1 MDIVDKHA
9 RSTTKANRPVRQVW
23 TNCHHSWGRSPTPAH
38 VEIDRRG
45 PAGFFLALG
54 QSPVFNFHQAISQST
69 FVGQLC
75 QDIAKISDFCSI
87 CSFQADRWLDRTEKW
102 CLHYTQFESAQFP
115 DHVTTLTGIF
125 QSSDLEKKGTWKELS
140 CTIILEELKLGL
152 ELKVCELT
160 CFTKSNLEMPDGELN
175 WALVCFEGEQ
185 FAAAHR
191 FSIESQVQ
199 GMSYRVTQ
207 CRTDTFGDRFRICLL
222 GLFSPFF
229 FFITF
234 FSLLGS
240 FTYTQVLV
248 QEKGRHY
255 SYRVWSEKWS
265 KLPSFQPFVLVLPCD
280 PWTPKDHAK
289 RVNARFAQRVTN
301 SNFIFAVLAL

>member
-23 TNCHHSWGRSPTPAH
+23 TNCQHSWGRNPTPAH

-45 PAGFFLALG
+45 PAGFFLHEDNHRFSVFTSQH
-54 QSPVFNFHQAISQST
+54 QSQPLSDSSARIY
-69 FVGQLC
+69 L
-75 QDIAKISDFCSI
+75 AKIFDFCSI
-87 CSFQADRWLDRTEKW
+87 CSLQADRWLDRTEEW

-125 QSSDLEKKGTWKELS
+125 QSSDFEQKGTWKVLS
-140 CTIILEELKLGL
+140 CAIMLEELKLGWG
-152 ELKVCELT
+152 LKFCELT
-160 CFTKSNLEMPDGELN
+160 CFTKSNLEMPDGELD

-191 FSIESQVQ
+191 FSIESQLQ

-207 CRTDTFGDRFRICLL
+207 CRTDTFGDRFRICLW

-229 FFITF
+229 LFFTF

-240 FTYTQVLV
+240 FTYTQVLI
-248 QEKGRHY
+248 QEKERHY

-265 KLPSFQPFVLVLPCD
+265 KLPSF
-280 PWTPKDHAK
+280 
-289 RVNARFAQRVTN
+289 
-301 SNFIFAVLAL
+301 